1 MNTVNT
7 SSSTDGGQQNS
18 VLKPPRRS
26 SNAVRVTAILF
37 LVVLGLALAAY
48 WYVSSNDDVSL
59 AWMAW
64 TKVTAIFFITIVC
77 LLLAMGVWEAFS
89 PGGGP
94 RVGILRFETTRGD
107 RLFLSLLGSA
117 FIHLGWLAFV
127 GTDLWK
133 ALGVSVLY
141 AIVVFLVV

>member
-1 MNTVNT
+1 VNTANT
-7 SSSTDGGQQNS
+7 SSASDRDTA
-18 VLKPPRRS
+18 VPPSRS
-26 SNAVRVTAILF
+26 SNAVRASGIIAFIVVTLAI
-37 LVVLGLALAAY
+37 AAF
-48 WYVSSNDDVSL
+48 WYVRTNDDVSL

-64 TKVTAIFFITIVC
+64 TKVTAMFFITIVC
-77 LLLAMGVWEAFS
+77 LLLGMCIWEYFR

-127 GTDLWK
+127 DSDLWK
-133 ALGVSVLY
+133 ALGVSIAY